1 MVWMEEEMT
10 TVRKWDVHLA
20 TPGVKGEFT
29 VRITAS
35 DELTA
40 LAEALRRFPAC
51 YVVVTHE
58 VK

>member
-1 MVWMEEEMT
+1 MT

-20 TPGVKGEFT
+20 TPGIKGEFT
-29 VRITAS
+29 VRIAAS

-51 YVVVTHE
+51 YVVVIHE